1 MTVNPRLSAAALLNF
16 TEILLRRLFEVQ
28 RLFKTSQ
35 SRTLREWSEWRTR
48 DVQKCIIYQEKGQIQ
63 TFRTASRARIQ
74 GFSENKTSDFLN
86 RQSHISR
93 NYKRGVFVST
103 RISAA
108 ALTRGWR
115 LLEGGAY
122 SRVALT
128 RGWRLLEGSAYS
140 RVALTRGRRLLEG
153 GAYSRAA
160 LTRGQRLLEGG
171 ANSRAALT
179 RGRRFNIKL
188 VGLGAALIRGFTV
201 TLS

>member
-16 TEILLRRLFEVQ
+16 TEILLR

-48 DVQKCIIYQEKGQIQ
+48 DVQKCIIYQENGQIQ
-63 TFRTASRARIQ
+63 SFRTASRARIQ

-93 NYKRGVFVST
+93 NDKRGVFVST

-128 RGWRLLEGSAYS
+128 RGWRLLESSAYS

-153 GAYSRAA
+153 GTY
-160 LTRGQRLLEGG
+160 
-171 ANSRAALT
+171 SRAALT
-179 RGRRFNIKL
+179 RGRRFNIKF